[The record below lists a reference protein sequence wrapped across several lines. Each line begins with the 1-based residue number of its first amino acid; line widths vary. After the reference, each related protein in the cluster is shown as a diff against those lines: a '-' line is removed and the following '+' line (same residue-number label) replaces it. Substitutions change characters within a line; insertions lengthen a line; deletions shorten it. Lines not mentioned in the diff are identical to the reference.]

1 MNGMK
6 TRQKIVTVGI
16 LMLIMVTLL
25 VNTVVFS
32 KRFRSSVRNKD
43 SQQTVKADENKDKS
57 LNDGKKTT
65 GKTSTS
71 TKKTT
76 EKSTTDKNTGKKEG
90 SSQKDEIVMSVVDPD
105 KPMVAFTFDDGPYSP
120 VTDRIVAAFEKAE
133 GNCTFF
139 NVGERWE
146 DGYTDYIASGK
157 NALAKGN
164 EIATHTYNHPDLTT
178 LSEESI
184 KEQVKK
190 SCKLIEKN
198 TGTEVKL
205 LRPPGGAINEKVS
218 NSVGK
223 PMILWS
229 VDSLDWKN
237 RNTDAVCSAILDQIQ
252 DGSVILMH
260 DLYETT
266 AEAVER
272 LLPKLKKQGYQ
283 FVTVSDLFE
292 YRDVTLEAGGTYG
305 NNTVVNPKKGESGS
319 NAGETSSGG
328 DSTSDDYINYDDN
341 EDSSEV

>member
-1 MNGMK
+1 MDGMK
-6 TRQKIVTVGI
+6 TRQKIVTVGVGVLI
-16 LMLIMVTLL
+16 LVTLL

-32 KRFRSSVRNKD
+32 KRVRTSIHNKD
-43 SQQTVKADENKDKS
+43 NQQTVKADDNKDTS
-57 LNDGKKTT
+57 QNDKNKTV
-65 GKTSTS
+65 GKTSKS

-76 EKSTTDKNTGKKEG
+76 EKSTTDKSTKDDKN
-90 SSQKDEIVMSVVDPD
+90 SSAKDDIIMTVVDPD

-120 VTDRIVAAFEKAE
+120 VTDRIVAAFEKAG

-146 DGYTDYIASGK
+146 AAYTDYIASGK
-157 NALAKGN
+157 NAVAKGN
-164 EIATHTYNHPDLTT
+164 EIATHSYNHPDLTT
-178 LSEESI
+178 LSEDAI
-184 KEQVKK
+184 KNQVKK
-190 SCKLIEKN
+190 SSKLMEQN
-198 TGTEVKL
+198 TGKEIKL

-229 VDSLDWKN
+229 VDSQDW
-237 RNTDAVCSAILDQIQ
+237 RTRDTDAICSTVLDQIQ

-266 AEAVER
+266 AKAVER

-305 NNTVVNPKKGESGS
+305 NNTVVNPQKTESNSNEGE
-319 NAGETSSGG
+319 NSSGG
-328 DSTSDDYINYDDN
+328 DSASDDYINYDDD
-341 EDSSEV
+341 EDSSEA